1 MMNLSKELR
10 SLLLMGVV
18 SNIVII
24 YIGIFVNL
32 YIWEQGNHIFDV
44 TWFNLVLF
52 VAWGI
57 AYGMASQLL
66 FGRTIRLLYGLS
78 ACSGAIAFVLLSLLQ
93 LDNQMLWIACI
104 AIPVGLMQGF
114 FSAGQN
120 ISLSTL
126 GKGTDFGNY
135 MAISAITGN
144 ILNMTVPLLSALV
157 IKWMGYSGSFVVM
170 FFFVALMLLF
180 STKLPQVSLIPY
192 MASKGSFWKE
202 MRIRKVFNISGAK
215 WFILSCLAAGF
226 ILQFQGL
233 FALLFTFSVTE
244 NKTEIALLNMMY
256 TLFALVA
263 LVLYKKLKF
272 MSNRWLTVAV
282 ALLTSGML
290 LMLVQDPVTRICAN
304 VITTMG
310 MFYFITVW
318 SGDQIKAV
326 SSLGVVQ
333 QSRMLVW
340 REWFL
345 CLTRII
351 MLILAL
357 GIKDFSSM
365 MFIGLAMLTIACLL
379 TVSFFQTKF
388 GASRKMDNIDLE
400 A

>member
-1 MMNLSKELR
+1 MSLPKELR

-32 YIWEQGNHIFDV
+32 YIWEQGNSIFDV
-44 TWFNLVLF
+44 TWFNLILF
-52 VAWGI
+52 VAWGV
-57 AYGMASQLL
+57 AYALGSQLL
-66 FGRTIRLLYGLS
+66 FGRTIRTLYGLS
-78 ACSGAIAFVLLSLLQ
+78 ATMGAIAFLVLSLLK
-93 LDNQMLWIACI
+93 LDNQMLWIVCI
-104 AIPVGLMQGF
+104 AVPVGLMQGF

-126 GKGTDFGNY
+126 GKGTDFANY

-157 IKWMGYSGSFVVM
+157 IKWMGYSGSFICM
-170 FFFVALMLLF
+170 FVFVGLMLLF
-180 STKLPQVSLIPY
+180 STKLPQVSLISY
-192 MASKGSFWKE
+192 AASKGSFWQE
-202 MRIRKVFNISGAK
+202 MRIGKVFNIPGAR

-244 NKTEIALLNMMY
+244 DKTEIALLNMMY
-256 TLFALVA
+256 TFFALVA
-263 LVLYKKLKF
+263 LFLFKKLKF
-272 MSNRWLTVAV
+272 MENRWLTAAV
-282 ALLTSGML
+282 LLLTSGML
-290 LMLVQDPVTRICAN
+290 LMLVPYPVTRICAN

-310 MFYFITVW
+310 MFYFVTVW

-333 QSRMLVW
+333 QSRVLVW

-345 CLTRII
+345 CITRII

-365 MFIGLAMLTIACLL
+365 MFIFLAMLTITCLL

-388 GASRKMDNIDLE
+388 GASRKMDNIDLD